1 MKAKKYLWSMIC
13 VYMAYLTHGIQA
25 LIFSQNNI
33 AFAAKWGFDMS
44 DPASE
49 AYAAGLAAVSIAI
62 AWTGFGKMIS
72 VWIGGEISDVI
83 GRKKLMIGGAIL
95 YVLCFA
101 AMLTTTN
108 ATVAAVAGLMAGLAT
123 SGFWDA
129 SGYPAVQEAYP
140 AAPGTALI
148 MIKFFVALSS
158 IFYPIIAVATGSL
171 TINTILPLVLSCVV
185 VVLAF
190 IAPFAYDDEMD
201 KSGSS
206 EKMKKLTLPLIIVI
220 ASIIVYIALS
230 VVTGTSSNLSKYF
243 PIVMAAVLLILA
255 AKTNTAG
262 DTVSPE
268 VQAAKDRQIVAPGAL
283 TTVLTYFYAFLVM
296 AVMYG
301 AQQYTKA
308 FGLAYCGL
316 TDMQAASLTTMY
328 QVGSIVAVAF
338 WAVMMSRLQWHPL
351 KVLII
356 DSAITALALLIVL
369 LVHQVAIIYI
379 AILVLGFGCAGGA
392 LQTGLSIVQEFVP
405 GPKGRNTGIYYTF
418 MGLASYSMP
427 VIVATLTVATGEAN
441 AVYTLMIL
449 MLVFAVVQFV
459 VTLYF
464 IARYNKVFGYSP
476 LKKHNN

>member
-1 MKAKKYLWSMIC
+1 MKAKKYLWSMVA

-25 LIFSQNNI
+25 LIFSQNQV
-33 AFAAKWGFDMS
+33 AFAMKWGFDMS
-44 DPASE
+44 DPESA
-49 AYAAGLAAVSIAI
+49 AYAAGAAAVSTAI

-83 GRKKLMIGGAIL
+83 GRKKLMVGGAII
-95 YVLCFA
+95 YVLCFIT
-101 AMLTTTN
+101 MLMTGN
-108 ATVAAVAGLMAGLAT
+108 ATVAAIAGLMAGLAT

-158 IFYPIIAVATGSL
+158 IFYPIIAVKTGNL
-171 TINTILPLVLSCVV
+171 TINTILPLAMSVV
-185 VVLAF
+185 VLVLAF
-190 IAPFAYDDEMD
+190 IASYAYDDENKGAD
-201 KSGSS
+201 TSA
-206 EKMKKLTLPLIIVI
+206 KMKKLTAPLVIVI
-220 ASIIVYIALS
+220 ASIIAYIALS
-230 VVTGTSSNLSKYF
+230 ATFGSGSNISKYF
-243 PIVMAAVLLILA
+243 PIAMSVVLLALA

-262 DTVSPE
+262 DTVSEE
-268 VQAAKDRQIVAPGAL
+268 VQAAKNRQLVAPGAAASIL
-283 TTVLTYFYAFLVM
+283 SYFYAFLVM

-316 TDMQAASLTTMY
+316 EEMQAASMTTMY

-338 WAVMMSRLQWHPL
+338 WAVMMSKLQWHPL

-356 DSAITALALLIVL
+356 DSAMTVVALLGVL
-369 LVHQVAIIYI
+369 FIHQI
-379 AILVLGFGCAGGA
+379 AIVYAAILLLGFGCAGGA
-392 LQTGLSIVQEFVP
+392 LQTGLSVLQEFVP

-427 VIVATLTVATGEAN
+427 VIVANLTIAVGEAN

-449 MLVFAVVQFV
+449 MCALAAIQFV
-459 VTLYF
+459 VTLYL
-464 IARYNKVFGYSP
+464 IARYKKVFGESP
-476 LKKHNN
+476 MK

>member
-1 MKAKKYLWSMIC
+1 MKAKKYIMSMIC
-13 VYMAYLTHGIQA
+13 VYMAYLTHGMQA
-25 LIFSQNNI
+25 LIFSQNQVE
-33 AFAAKWGFDMS
+33 FATKWGFDMS
-44 DPASE
+44 DPAS
-49 AYAAGLAAVSIAI
+49 ATYAAGAAAVSTAI

-83 GRKKLMIGGAIL
+83 GRKKLMIGGAVI
-95 YVLCFA
+95 YVACFA
-101 AMLTTTN
+101 AMLVTGN

-158 IFYPIIAVATGSL
+158 IFYPLICVKTGNL
-171 TINTILPLVLSCVV
+171 TVNTLLPLVMSV
-185 VVLAF
+185 VVLV
-190 IAPFAYDDEMD
+190 IALFASYAYDDENKGVD
-201 KSGSS
+201 SNG
-206 EKMKKLTLPLIIVI
+206 KMKKLMLPLGIVI
-220 ASIIVYIALS
+220 ASIVVYIALS
-230 VVTGTSSNLSKYF
+230 ASFGTSSNISKYF
-243 PIVMAAVLLILA
+243 PIGMSVVLLALA

-268 VQAAKDRQIVAPGAL
+268 IQAAKDRQLVAPGAL
-283 TTVLTYFYAFLVM
+283 TSVLTYFYAFLVM

-308 FGLAYCGL
+308 FGKAYCGL
-316 TDMQAASLTTMY
+316 DDMQAASMTTMY

-338 WAVMMSRLQWHPL
+338 WAVMMSKLKWHPL
-351 KVLII
+351 KVLVI
-356 DSAITALALLIVL
+356 DSAMTAIALLGVLFIHQIAIVY
-369 LVHQVAIIYI
+369 VAI
-379 AILVLGFGCAGGA
+379 LLLGFGCAGGA
-392 LQTGLSIVQEFVP
+392 LQTGLSVLQEFVP

-427 VIVATLTVATGEAN
+427 VIVATLTTAVGEAS

-449 MLVFAVVQFV
+449 MFALAAIQLLVTV
-459 VTLYF
+459 YF
-464 IARYNKVFGYSP
+464 IARYKKVFGSSP
-476 LKKHNN
+476 LAN